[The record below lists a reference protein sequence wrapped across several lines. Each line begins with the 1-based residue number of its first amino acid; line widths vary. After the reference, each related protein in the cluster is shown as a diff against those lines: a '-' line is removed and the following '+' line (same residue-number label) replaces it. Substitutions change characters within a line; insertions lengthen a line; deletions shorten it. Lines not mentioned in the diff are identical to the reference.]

1 MHDLLSESK
10 NNIRVKASSFW
21 SWGVP
26 AMCLIL
32 LPVIQFEDLNRSLF
46 LLLNALSHN
55 FPDKFW
61 ALLSLLGNGLIVF
74 VVLTPW
80 IHKKPEIIWSVLIAS
95 ILFLIVGQGM
105 KNILDWPRPP
115 AVLASGEFHLIG
127 PALKRNAFPSG
138 HAAQIFTLC
147 GVFCLTT
154 TRKWLRALLIFF
166 ASMVAFSRVA
176 VGVHWPQD
184 ILAGALLGWVMIW
197 LGLKLGRF
205 SKWGWQA
212 LGQKILGAV
221 LLCACIVA
229 GVVYHSGYDLMAEQR
244 LIAAIFFVWGLI
256 EYLKIYGFDLGKR
269 FKRIQILHR

>member
-1 MHDLLSESK
+1 MMPEFLSESK
-10 NNIRVKASSFW
+10 DNIQVRAGPFW
-21 SWGVP
+21 IWGVP
-26 AMCLIL
+26 AVCLIL
-32 LPVIQFEDLNRSLF
+32 LAIIQLGDLDRSLF
-46 LLLNALSHN
+46 LLFNGFAHN
-55 FPDKFW
+55 LPDRFW
-61 ALLSLLGNGLIVF
+61 ASLSLLGNGLIVF

-80 IHKKPEIIWSVLIAS
+80 IHKKPEFIWSVLIAS
-95 ILFLIVGQGM
+95 ILFLIFGQGM

-154 TRKWLRALLIFF
+154 ARKWMRILLVVF

-184 ILAGALLGWVMIW
+184 ILAGALSGWVMIW
-197 LGLKLGRF
+197 LGLKLANF

-212 LGQKILGAV
+212 LGQKIFGAALV
-221 LLCACIVA
+221 CACVMA
-229 GVVYHSGYDLMAEQR
+229 GVAYHSGYDVMAEQR
-244 LIAAIFFVWGLI
+244 LIAAIFFIWGLI

-269 FKRIQILHR
+269 LKKV